1 MDDLYTRQVLDLTI
15 RLAEVMLSSGS
26 GTADVVATAMDVARA
41 YRLDDCVVD
50 ITFTTIIVSAVPSPD
65 ATPVTLVRSVHTRAT
80 DYSRLTGLDRLVR
93 RITAGGVSVEQA
105 HEAMDEL
112 TERSHPYPR
121 WLATAAW
128 AGFALG
134 IAMLLGGT
142 WSTCLIAAVTTAA
155 IDRLGRVLNRAG
167 LPFFFQQAAG
177 AGIATAVA
185 VLSHGFTGQAPSVM
199 VATGIVVLL
208 SGLTLVASVQ
218 DALTGYMVT
227 AAARLGDVIFMTA
240 GIVVGIVIALQIC
253 TMVGVPIRL
262 DVDVTASFSMPSR
275 ALPVV
280 IAVIGA
286 ALSGMCLT
294 LASYAPWRSI
304 LNATV
309 ASGLAEA
316 LLIGLAGL
324 GFGQVVAAGLAA
336 IGVGVGATLV
346 SIRRG
351 APALVIA
358 TAGITPMLPGLAVF
372 RAVYAF
378 AVDGRFDDGLG
389 QMLAAAATA
398 VALGSGVV
406 MGEFLGSPLRVG
418 AGRLGD
424 WLRVEGPPGLRR
436 AVGRGITL
444 RPARPV
450 TTGAATATRSTG
462 SVALVPVDAATAD
475 TALGMITTDVPGDP
489 ADSPDGSAGDGEQ
502 SADPQGVHD
511 QHHQ

>member
-1 MDDLYTRQVLDLTI
+1 MGDRYTRQVLELTI

-26 GTADVVATAMDVARA
+26 GTADVVATARDVARA

-50 ITFTTIIVSAVPSPD
+50 ITFTTIIVSAEPSPD
-65 ATPVTLVRSVHTRAT
+65 TTPVTLVRSVHTRST
-80 DYSRLTGLDRLVR
+80 DYTRLSQLDRLVR
-93 RITAGGVSVEQA
+93 RITTGGVAVERA
-105 HEAMDEL
+105 HEVMDEI
-112 TERSHPYPR
+112 TERAHPYPR

-142 WSTCLIAAVTTAA
+142 WVTCLLAAVTTAA
-155 IDRLGRVLNRAG
+155 IDRLGRLLNRAG
-167 LPFFFQQAAG
+167 VPFFFQQAAG

-185 VLSHGFTGQAPSVM
+185 VLTHGYAGQSPSVM

-208 SGLTLVASVQ
+208 TGLTLVASVQ

-227 AAARLGDVIFMTA
+227 ATARLGDVVFMTA
-240 GIVVGIVIALQIC
+240 GIVVGIVVALQIC
-253 TMVGVPIRL
+253 TMIGAPIRL
-262 DVDVTASFSMPSR
+262 DVDVTAAFSTPHR
-275 ALPVV
+275 PLTVV
-280 IAVIGA
+280 VAVIGA
-286 ALSGMCLT
+286 AFSGLCLM
-294 LASYAPWRSI
+294 LAGYAPWRSI
-304 LNATV
+304 VNATV

-316 LLIGLAGL
+316 LLIGLGSL

-336 IGVGVGATLV
+336 IGVGLGATLV

-378 AVDGRFDDGLG
+378 AVDGRFDNGLG

-418 AGRLGD
+418 AGRLGA
-424 WLRVEGPPGLRR
+424 WLRVEGQPGLRR
-436 AVGRGITL
+436 AVGRSIIL
-444 RPARPV
+444 RPAEP
-450 TTGAATATRSTG
+450 GQPAAAGPTITG
-462 SVALVPVDAATAD
+462 SVPLVAVLATDGVGEPDPEAAGPEDPPTFD
-475 TALGMITTDVPGDP
+475 GDV
-489 ADSPDGSAGDGEQ
+489 
-502 SADPQGVHD
+502 
-511 QHHQ
+511 

>member
-1 MDDLYTRQVLDLTI
+1 
-15 RLAEVMLSSGS
+15 
-26 GTADVVATAMDVARA
+26 
-41 YRLDDCVVD
+41 
-50 ITFTTIIVSAVPSPD
+50 
-65 ATPVTLVRSVHTRAT
+65 
-80 DYSRLTGLDRLVR
+80 
-93 RITAGGVSVEQA
+93 
-105 HEAMDEL
+105 MDEL
-112 TERSHPYPR
+112 TERAHPYPR

-142 WSTCLIAAVTTAA
+142 WLTCLIAAVTTAA

-227 AAARLGDVIFMTA
+227 ATARLGDVIFMTA

-253 TMVGVPIRL
+253 TMVGVPIHL
-262 DVDVTASFSMPSR
+262 NVDVTASFSTPHR
-275 ALPVV
+275 ALPVI
-280 IAVIGA
+280 IAVVGA

-316 LLIGLAGL
+316 LLIGLGGL

-378 AVDGRFDDGLG
+378 AVDGRFNDGLG

-418 AGRLGD
+418 AGRLGHR
-424 WLRVEGPPGLRR
+424 LRVEGPPGLRR

-444 RPARPV
+444 RPAGVV
-450 TTGAATATRSTG
+450 TATAATATPTTG
-462 SVALVPVDAATAD
+462 SVPLVAVDINTLDDAGDGPGTRAAADPAGSADALDADAIDAGAIDADAIDAGVADAMVDGPPG
-475 TALGMITTDVPGDP
+475 LITTDIPGDA
-489 ADSPDGSAGDGEQ
+489 ADSGRGSRRESGAGSAGDGEQ
-502 SADPQGVHD
+502 TADTEGVQD